1 MVGLTIIKEPA
12 MKKRRSLS
20 LRTTLAFAVIG
31 MVSISAVIGAIGVI
45 GMRRIA
51 DADRKLYVN
60 YTVPLMYLQRMTE
73 GFHRIRVNLYR
84 IGTID
89 TAEERTADAKNIEG
103 FLSAVDKNSKLYE
116 DTMLTETGRKLFAAY
131 AGPYGEFKAKI
142 AAMLAMAG
150 KGDLGAAYLEGL
162 KETRNISD
170 RVQAGLEGL
179 VQRKVSQAESI
190 AATNES
196 VAASMTILA
205 LSCLGLGI
213 AVAVLFGILVTR
225 SVMRSVGGEPATVC
239 GIAERIAAGDIR
251 MASNMSGRET
261 GILKAIS
268 EMAGKLAETVR
279 SVQESARQVAS
290 GSSQISEAAQ
300 KVSEGASSQAASG
313 EEVSASVEEVSA
325 TIRQSA
331 DSSTSTERIASK
343 AADDAESGALSVATT
358 VAAMR
363 DIGAKIGVI
372 DEISRQTN
380 LLALNAA
387 IEAARAGEVG
397 KGFAVVAG
405 EVRALAERSQISA
418 AEILELATS
427 SLAVAEEAGAKIRET
442 VPGIKQTAVMVRE
455 INSCCREQSA
465 GIDQIAKALVSL
477 DEVIQGNASSSEEL
491 ASTAEELAAQAE
503 MLSEAVSFFKLDQA
517 AEEGRGGGIEAGA
530 GDKALESSR
539 IAS

>member
-1 MVGLTIIKEPA
+1 
-12 MKKRRSLS
+12 MKKRRGFS

-45 GMRRIA
+45 GMRTIS

-60 YTVPLMYLQRMTE
+60 YTVPIMYLQRMTE

-89 TAEERTADAKNIEG
+89 TPEERAADAKNIEG
-103 FLSAVDKNSKLYE
+103 FLALVDTNSKLYE

-131 AGPYGEFKAKI
+131 AGPYAEFKAKL
-142 AAMLAMAG
+142 AAMLSLAE
-150 KGDLGAAYLEGL
+150 KGDIGKAYLEGL

-190 AATNES
+190 AKSNE
-196 VAASMTILA
+196 AEAQSMTILA
-205 LSCLGLGI
+205 LSCLGFGI
-213 AVAVLFGILVTR
+213 AIAVLFGLLVTR
-225 SVMRSVGGEPATVC
+225 SVMRSVGGEPAAVC

-251 MASNMSGRET
+251 MASKVSGRET

-268 EMAGKLAETVR
+268 EMASKLAETVR
-279 SVQESARQVAS
+279 SVQESARQVAG

-343 AADDAESGALSVATT
+343 AAADAESGAQSVATT

-372 DEISRQTN
+372 DEIARQTN

-405 EVRALAERSQISA
+405 EVRALAERSQVSA

-427 SLAVAEEAGAKIRET
+427 SLAIAEEAGAKIRET
-442 VPGIKQTAVMVRE
+442 VPGIRQTATMVQE
-455 INSCCREQSA
+455 INGCCREQSA
-465 GIDQIAKALVSL
+465 GIDQIAKALLSL

-503 MLSEAVSFFKLDQA
+503 MLSEAVSFFKLDRSAESREGAVAVA
-517 AEEGRGGGIEAGA
+517 AEGKARGHYPRA
-530 GDKALESSR
+530 
-539 IAS
+539 AS